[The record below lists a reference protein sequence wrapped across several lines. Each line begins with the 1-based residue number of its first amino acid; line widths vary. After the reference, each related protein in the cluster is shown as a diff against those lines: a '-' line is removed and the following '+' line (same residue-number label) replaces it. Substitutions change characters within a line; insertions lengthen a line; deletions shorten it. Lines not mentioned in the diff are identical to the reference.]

1 MSHSSLWLLAQFVA
15 LSTTPIRWQGLNW
28 QLVKN
33 KYGGFYKWGYPKWM
47 VYKGKSIYKWMI
59 WGYPYDLGTP
69 HMCSWTIWSA
79 GTWLF
84 LAVRWHWHLR
94 RRLPPSWKKVEQ
106 PAGSGSKRSKRAAR
120 LSSDLTT
127 SSIIDHLLVKISFHK
142 SEKTRPT
149 DCPMACTVNHL
160 QDLGSLENVRCWFH
174 PELGIPQDH

>member
-1 MSHSSLWLLAQFVA
+1 MLKLEHWFWSFDSLMIIVWYSLKICLTQACGFSLNLLPCQQ
-15 LSTTPIRWQGLNW
+15 LQRWQGLNW

-84 LAVRWHWHLR
+84 LAVRWRWHLR

-127 SSIIDHLLVKISFHK
+127 SSIIDHLLSRYHFTNRRRLAPRIA
-142 SEKTRPT
+142 PW
-149 DCPMACTVNHL
+149 PA
-160 QDLGSLENVRCWFH
+160 Q
-174 PELGIPQDH
+174 